1 MQKTQPMP
9 ESYERLYREI
19 FGKPADWEQEL
30 KLNRRRLKKN
40 LERRVGYK
48 GE

>member
-1 MQKTQPMP
+1 MQKTQQMP
-9 ESYERLYREI
+9 ESYEQLYREI

-40 LERRVGYK
+40 LLRRVTREK
-48 GE
+48 K